1 MQMKY
6 AGILGMGFYVPEKV
20 LTNYDLEKMVETSHD
35 WILERTGIK
44 ERHIA
49 APEQATSD
57 QALIAARKALEDAGI
72 EAEQLDCIIVATET
86 PDTKFPSTACFLQ
99 DLLGAKDAA
108 AFDLSAGCSGFV
120 YSLSVANSMITSG
133 LYKHILIV
141 GAETLS
147 RIMNWKD
154 RNTCV
159 LFGDGA
165 GAAVV
170 GEVPEGYGI
179 LSVEMGADGS
189 GGKFLQMPAGGSR
202 KPASHETVDNNEHY
216 IFMDGSEVFKFAV
229 KIMAS
234 ASKKVMDK
242 AGISSEEVDLI
253 IPHQANTRIIS
264 ASAKR
269 LHVPEEKVFVNV
281 DRYGNTSA
289 ASVPIALCEARQQ
302 GLVKK
307 DDKIVFV
314 GFGAGLTW
322 AAVAMKWWSK

>member
-35 WILERTGIK
+35 WIVERTGIK

-99 DLLGAKDAA
+99 DLLGAKAAA

-307 DDKIVFV
+307 DDKIVLV